1 MGTHDGTRTTR
12 QIRQRHTRLCAQP
25 RRCCRRCPGSIW
37 RSRSQRTRLCKRR
50 LGVPRGNLSV
60 PERRMLQPLVSSLQ
74 QARAPCVCASHHRRC
89 IFDRTRL
96 RRALHQINRH
106 APAIGEIVWP
116 QQRLFCEHRRQ
127 LQKLVASLTFGVE
140 VPRMVNQAPLVDE
153 LVAFGTC
160 ATHGSGEARLA
171 RRWSRAD
178 FDRTERMSRGRW
190 QMRRGSPSAIRDANL
205 ATVSDIV
212 HAYW

>member
-12 QIRQRHTRLCAQP
+12 QIRQRHTRLSAQP
-25 RRCCRRCPGSIW
+25 RSCCRRCPGAIW

-116 QQRLFCEHRRQ
+116 QPRFHRRQ
-127 LQKLVASLTFGVE
+127 LQKLVAALTFGVE

-171 RRWSRAD
+171 RRWSRED
-178 FDRTERMSRGRW
+178 FDRT
-190 QMRRGSPSAIRDANL
+190 
-205 ATVSDIV
+205 
-212 HAYW
+212 